1 MLRGGVS
8 LGPGVPERLAGRP
21 LADGQDECVRQGSD
35 KLPVPIMVVVLVR
48 LRGGEPVIMSRTVN
62 VNPLL
67 VLLSILVGTSIGGWL
82 GGFLGGF
89 RGCICFPSRAAAAL
103 QVIARELWLATEWQ
117 QPADGGGPTGPERPV
132 GDKQASQAPRA

>member
-1 MLRGGVS
+1 MS

-62 VNPLL
+62 VNRLL
-67 VLLSILVGTSIGGWL
+67 VLLSILVETSIGGWL

-89 RGCICFPSRAAAAL
+89 RGCICFPSRAAGAL
-103 QVIARELWLATEWQ
+103 QVIAREL
-117 QPADGGGPTGPERPV
+117 
-132 GDKQASQAPRA
+132 